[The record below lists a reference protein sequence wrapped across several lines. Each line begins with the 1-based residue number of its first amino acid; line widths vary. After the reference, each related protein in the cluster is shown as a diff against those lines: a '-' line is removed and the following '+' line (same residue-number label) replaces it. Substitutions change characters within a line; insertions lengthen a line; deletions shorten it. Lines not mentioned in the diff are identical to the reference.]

1 MQKPSTFF
9 VALHQSLPSFKSTG
23 PTPLD
28 GSIILLEELLQRV
41 RELVSFRGNVQMSID
56 CFPAQMLQGR
66 KSVGERFYELQRD
79 LLPSRVNIVD
89 IPTAS
94 VPFALHHVEMDQLE
108 DTVKVGNRLNVLG
121 VCLQEKGC
129 RVTLDAQVLGA
140 RRRLDTE
147 GEQVPVVGAVPEEE
161 RPGCLDRQNIVGI
174 LPGDGAPVE
183 VTLLEFVESGED
195 HLVLRLGG
203 ESLVKVR
210 QPHVGVQEAAAHC
223 GVKLAVSYHGAVP
236 AL

>member
-1 MQKPSTFF
+1 M
-9 VALHQSLPSFKSTG
+9 
-23 PTPLD
+23 
-28 GSIILLEELLQRV
+28 
-41 RELVSFRGNVQMSID
+41 
-56 CFPAQMLQGR
+56 
-66 KSVGERFYELQRD
+66 
-79 LLPSRVNIVD
+79 NIVD

-94 VPFALHHVEMDQLE
+94 VPFALSHVEMDQLE
-108 DTVKVGNRLNVLG
+108 DTVKVRNSLNVLR
-121 VCLQEKGC
+121 VCLQEKGG

-140 RRRLDTE
+140 RGRLDTE
-147 GEQVPVVGAVPEEE
+147 GEQVPVVGAVPDEE
-161 RPGCLDRQNIVGI
+161 RAGCLVRQHGVGI
-174 LPGDGAPVE
+174 LPGDGAKVE
-183 VTLLEFVESGED
+183 ATLLEFVERGED

>member
-1 MQKPSTFF
+1 
-9 VALHQSLPSFKSTG
+9 
-23 PTPLD
+23 
-28 GSIILLEELLQRV
+28 
-41 RELVSFRGNVQMSID
+41 MSVD
-56 CFPAQMLQGR
+56 CFPAQVLQGR
-66 KSVGERFYELQRD
+66 KIAGERFDELQRD
-79 LLPSRVNIVD
+79 LLPSGVDIVD

-94 VPFALHHVEMDQLE
+94 VPFALSHVEMDQLE
-108 DTVKVGNRLNVLG
+108 DTVKVGNRLDVFG
-121 VCLQEKGC
+121 VCLQEKGG

-140 RRRLDTE
+140 RRRLDAE
-147 GEQVPVVGAVPEEE
+147 GKQVPVVGAVPDEE
-161 RPGCLDRQNIVGI
+161 RAGRFGRQHGVGI

-183 VTLLEFVESGED
+183 ATLLEFVERGED
-195 HLVLRLGG
+195 HLVLGLGG